1 VRFINVEVAAFTNFL
16 ETCAAIRK
24 PSVVF
29 CVRRCFSASKQTHA
43 NEQKIPCVVGG
54 KVLEEDT
61 NALAVVNVL
70 VVVDVVP
77 SATSAVGGGI
87 I

>member
-1 VRFINVEVAAFTNFL
+1 LFQ
-16 ETCAAIRK
+16 C
-24 PSVVF
+24 
-29 CVRRCFSASKQTHA
+29 KQTHA